1 MTREKRSEKLQVHV
15 FPSTRERLERIV
27 AQQSNVVSMSDWLFE
42 VVERELTVIEVSKQN
57 LGRRMG
63 RN

>member
-15 FPSTRERLERIV
+15 FPSTRERLERV
-27 AQQSNVVSMSDWLFE
+27 VSETSNVTTLSDWLFD
-42 VVERELTVIEVSKQN
+42 VVERELTVIEVSKQKIGV
-57 LGRRMG
+57 LRK

>member
-1 MTREKRSEKLQVHV
+1 MIREKRSKKLQIHV

-27 AQQSNVVSMSDWLFE
+27 AEHGNVVSMSDWLFD
-42 VVERELTVIEVSKQN
+42 VVERELTVIEVSKQKI
-57 LGRRMG
+57 GRRIG